1 MATSQQYSL
10 PNYIGNPIP
19 MQLNVPMNNTEVIRD
34 YSLKFTELK
43 KKYRWASFY
52 YQVLFYCF
60 FLPIVSINLGST
72 IIAFLASSDIY
83 SASTIKSINIAIGIM
98 GIVVSFLNAAK
109 DYLKLSNKCEA
120 FQRAE
125 SDYDVILNKLD
136 YVKYD
141 DTLAPTELVKILE
154 GKEVKVRERIKYN
167 LPYCFS
173 NKHYKDAIKNLP
185 MP

>member
-1 MATSQQYSL
+1 MNTSTNQY

-19 MQLNVPMNNTEVIRD
+19 MQIVPANNSEVIRD
-34 YSLKFTELK
+34 YTMKFKELK

-60 FLPIVSINLGST
+60 FLPIVAINLSCT

-98 GIVVSFLNAAK
+98 GIIVSFLNSAK

-125 SDYDVILNKLD
+125 MDYDVILNKLD

-141 DTLAPTELVKILE
+141 ETLGPTELVKILE
-154 GKEVKVRERIKYN
+154 GKEVKVRERIKYT

-173 NKHYKDAIKNLP
+173 NKHYKELIQNLP
-185 MP
+185 GP